1 MIDEMNNGDSYDS
14 PLENK
19 GYVEP
24 EISQEEQYE
33 VKRLMDLFYVF
44 KRYRARYDKKW
55 LNYYHIVR
63 GKQWDSRRPTWK
75 NSELINFVWQTIQSQ
90 IPLQTD
96 VRPRFSFLPT
106 EPSDIEFANLLDQI
120 AESDFE
126 RYNWLRVV
134 FEVLLDG
141 YIYGTSYASVSY
153 DQKVDNGIGGAV
165 FKSEDIFKCYPH
177 PDSNVIND
185 IDGKTFIYAGPEST
199 DKLKHEFPDK
209 AKFIRKDVVD
219 KMRKEKTLINQSE
232 QTDYFN
238 SDLDLPMGMQ
248 SGSSDCVLDDIP
260 RTMVFRFYMLPK
272 EVEETEEIEV
282 DEQTGEESKSYTVKR
297 KYPNGRYVVIAN
309 KMKLYDGPLE
319 YDDLNIPFAKYNNY
333 ILPREFYG
341 VSEVE
346 QLESPQAVFNK
357 MLSFSLDAIA
367 MTGNPIW
374 IVDSNSDVLTEELAN
389 VPGSVVEKN
398 PGTEVRRESGVG
410 PSQAAFTML
419 RELQGWFNTVA
430 GNSEFSEGRAPGG
443 VTAGSAIEMLMQAS
457 KTRVRQKQRNLDE
470 FMKDA
475 GRLWMNR
482 VFQFYTVPKIYRLT
496 NSDGSNEFKKF
507 SIEKDQEGQTVAIF
521 SDYQEDDAGRLIQ
534 LPERR
539 LVLKGQFD
547 VRVTTGSEL
556 PFDVA
561 DNERKALALFDRGII
576 DEEEVL
582 VRTDYPNRE
591 KVLARL
597 QERKQQEMEM
607 AQQQQQQQGGA

>member
-24 EISQEEQYE
+24 DISQEEEYE
-33 VKRLMDLFYVF
+33 VKRLMDLFYVY
-44 KRYRARYDKKW
+44 KRYRSRYDKKW
-55 LNYYHIVR
+55 LEYYHIFR

-106 EPSDIEFANLLDQI
+106 EPSDVEFANILDQI

-126 RYNWLRVV
+126 RYNWLRIV

-141 YIYGTSYASVSY
+141 YIYGTSYASVKY
-153 DQKVDNGIGGAV
+153 DQNIDNGMGSAV

-177 PDSNVIND
+177 PDARVIND
-185 IDGKTFIYAGPEST
+185 QDGKTFIYAGPEST
-199 DKLKHEFPDK
+199 DSLRHEFPDK
-209 AKFIRKDVVD
+209 AKYIRKDVVD
-219 KMRKEKTLINQSE
+219 KMKKEKTLINKSE
-232 QTDYFN
+232 NTDYFN
-238 SDLDLPMGMQ
+238 SDLELPMGRS

-272 EVEETEEIEV
+272 DVEETEEVET
-282 DEQTGEESKSYTVKR
+282 DEETGEEKKSYTVKR
-297 KYPNGRYVVIAN
+297 KYPQGRYVVIAN

-319 YDDLNIPFAKYNNY
+319 YDDLAMPYSKYNNY

-341 VSEVE
+341 VSEIE

-357 MLSFSLDAIA
+357 MLCFSLDALA

-374 IVDSNSDVLTEELAN
+374 VVDSNSEVDTDNLAN
-389 VPGSVVEKN
+389 VPGLVVEKN

-410 PSQAAFTML
+410 PSQSAFTML

-430 GNSEFSEGRAPGG
+430 GNSEFSEGKAPGG
-443 VTAGSAIEMLMQAS
+443 VTAASAIEQLMQAS
-457 KTRVRQKQRNLDE
+457 RTRVRQKQRNLDE

-496 NSDGSNEFKKF
+496 NKDGSQEFRRF
-507 SIEKDQEGQTVAIF
+507 RIEKDEQGQAMAVY
-521 SDYQEDDAGRLIQ
+521 SDFQEDSERGLIE

-539 LVLKGQFD
+539 LTLKGQFD

-561 DNERKALALFDRGII
+561 DNERKALALYDRGII

-582 VRTDYPNRE
+582 VRIDYPNRE

-597 QERKQQEMEM
+597 EERKKAEMEM